1 MKKVLLSWSSGK
13 DSAWALYTLQQM
25 QDIELVGL
33 FSTYNQEF
41 DRIAMHSTKLELV
54 KMQAKNTDL
63 PIDLI
68 PIPFP
73 CSNEEYE
80 KIMGDFI
87 EGVKER
93 GIEQIAFGDLFLEDI
108 RQYRIDKLA
117 GTGIEPIFPVWGI
130 PTDEL
135 SRKMVASGLRAQLTC
150 IDPKQIPE
158 EFARC
163 EYNLD
168 FIESLPEGVDPCG
181 ENGEFHSFAFAGPMF
196 KEPIAIEVGET
207 ITRDGFIFTD
217 VVLKE

>member
-13 DSAWALYTLQQM
+13 DSAWALYILQQM
-25 QDIELVGL
+25 QEIELVGL

-41 DRIAMHSTKLELV
+41 NRIAMHSTRLELV
-54 KMQAKNTDL
+54 KMQAKNTGL

-73 CSNEEYE
+73 CSNEDYE
-80 KIMGDFI
+80 RIMGDFI
-87 EGVKER
+87 EGVKEK
-93 GIEQIAFGDLFLEDI
+93 GITHIAFGDLFLEDI

-117 GTGIEPIFPVWGI
+117 GTGIEPIFPIWGI
-130 PTDEL
+130 PTHEL
-135 SRKMVASGLRAQLTC
+135 SSKMLASGLRAQITC

-158 EFARC
+158 EFAGL

-168 FIESLPEGVDPCG
+168 YIERLPESVDPCG

-196 KEPIAIEVGET
+196 KEPIPIEVGET

-217 VVLKE
+217 VMLKK